1 MSVDDA
7 NGELVDEVDIDD
19 RVLRVVPRSVMRRD
33 RLRHRAVFVAVTD
46 GEGRLLVHR
55 RSDGKDVWPGWFD
68 IAVGGVVAS
77 GESYE
82 SAATREVAEE
92 VGVTDAECEVLD
104 AGRARSYDDDQVSLL
119 GRCFRV
125 CHPGPFLFSDGEI
138 TEAWWSPMEDVEAM
152 IRRESFLPDSLAL
165 LWPLLRPSD

>member
-92 VGVTDAECEVLD
+92 VGVTDAECEALD
-104 AGRARSYDDDQVSLL
+104 GGVVSPYDDDHVSLL
-119 GRCFRV
+119 GRRFRV
-125 CHPGPFLFSDGEI
+125 CHPGPFHFADGEV
-138 TEAWWSPMEDVEAM
+138 TEAWWVSMEDVEAM
-152 IRRESFLPDSLAL
+152 TRRESFLPDSLAL

>member
-7 NGELVDEVDIDD
+7 NSELVDEVDIDD

-92 VGVTDAECEVLD
+92 VGVTVTDLRYFGSQSWPFPHSLMVAYTARWTGGDIVPQEGEIADARWFPLD
-104 AGRARSYDDDQVSLL
+104 ALPTIPQPLSIAGHLIRDTVARMRASGQ
-119 GRCFRV
+119 
-125 CHPGPFLFSDGEI
+125 PG
-138 TEAWWSPMEDVEAM
+138 
-152 IRRESFLPDSLAL
+152 
-165 LWPLLRPSD
+165 